1 MSTSTSDSDSYI
13 LATQIFSA
21 LGATGNVILFCAQMP
36 LIYKMHTVDKDAS
49 LYDPLPSMTMLF
61 TMSLW
66 SGYSVW
72 VLPTIQLYVA
82 NFSGIFLPGV
92 YLCFF
97 AYYSKTL
104 KAKLYIILTTIA
116 IEAAA
121 WLLCWGIYVASGR
134 SDALMIGGAVTCA
147 VNCTFFISPLRRI
160 VEAFKERDLSRTPV
174 ILSIVSFFQ
183 GMTWII
189 AAVLLRDD
197 FILGI
202 NAAGFCFACIQL
214 IVIAYIKFWVGEKI
228 VPVLLPSEITTTI
241 KNETVLIDKTKKELD
256 TVEKETAL
264 EDSHIVSIPPVQEN
278 K

>member
-1 MSTSTSDSDSYI
+1 MASTTDSESYI

-36 LIYKMHTVDKDAS
+36 LIYRMHTIDKDAA

-66 SGYSVW
+66 SGYAVW

-82 NFSGIFLPGV
+82 NFSGIFLPMT
-92 YLCFF
+92 YLAFF

-104 KAKLYIILTTIA
+104 RQRMFIICVTLA
-116 IEAAA
+116 IEASA
-121 WLLCWGIYVASGR
+121 WLLCWGIYVASNR

-160 VEAFKERDLSRTPV
+160 IEAVKERDLSRTPV
-174 ILSIVSFFQ
+174 TLSIVSFFQ

-189 AAVLLRDD
+189 AAILLRDN
-197 FILGI
+197 FILGV

-214 IVIAYIKFWVGEKI
+214 IVIAYIKYWVGEASSKTNSKVESEKEGEGGAVIVVDNTEKI
-228 VPVLLPSEITTTI
+228 TAASKIAPEVTEIITT
-241 KNETVLIDKTKKELD
+241 K
-256 TVEKETAL
+256 
-264 EDSHIVSIPPVQEN
+264 
-278 K
+278 

>member
-1 MSTSTSDSDSYI
+1 MASTTDSDSYI

-36 LIYKMHTVDKDAS
+36 LVYRMHTIDKDAS

-66 SGYSVW
+66 SGYAVW

-82 NFSGIFLPGV
+82 NFSGIFLPIT
-92 YLCFF
+92 YLAFF

-104 KAKLYIILTTIA
+104 RERMFIISVTLA
-116 IEAAA
+116 IEASA
-121 WLLCWGIYVASGR
+121 WLICWSIYVLSNR

-160 VEAFKERDLSRTPV
+160 VEAVKERDLSRTPV
-174 ILSIVSFFQ
+174 TLSIVSFFQ
-183 GMTWII
+183 GMTWIV
-189 AAVLLRDD
+189 AAILLRDN
-197 FILGI
+197 FILGV

-214 IVIAYIKFWVGEKI
+214 IVIAYIKFWVGEASSK
-228 VPVLLPSEITTTI
+228 TTS
-241 KNETVLIDKTKKELD
+241 KVDS
-256 TVEKETAL
+256 EKEGEGAVIVVDNTEKITAASKIAP
-264 EDSHIVSIPPVQEN
+264 EVTEMIATS